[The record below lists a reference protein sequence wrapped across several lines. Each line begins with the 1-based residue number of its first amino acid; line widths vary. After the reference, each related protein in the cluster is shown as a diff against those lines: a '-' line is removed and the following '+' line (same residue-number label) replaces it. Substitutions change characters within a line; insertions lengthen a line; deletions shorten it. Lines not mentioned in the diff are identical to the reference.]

1 MNGIINVL
9 KPPGMTSHDVIYFI
23 RKTLKMKKVGHTGT
37 LDPEAAG
44 VLPVCVGKATKA
56 VQYIT
61 EKRKRYIANIK
72 FGLVTDTYDIYGAIM
87 EQKKVD
93 VLDVDKLKN
102 ILLMFKG
109 NIKQKPPIYSAIK
122 VKGKKLYEY
131 ARKNETVE
139 IMEREVEIYD
149 IKIIDIVQHDEIM
162 IDIVC
167 SKGTYI
173 RSLCHDI
180 GVEMGVGACM
190 SQLIRTESKPF
201 NIEDSYTL
209 EEISKLAEL
218 SQIEGVFKTIEGLF
232 DDYLRIDLKDSA
244 RISVLNGNNIYE
256 QGMLNPDL
264 LNTNIECTKIKIYN
278 SDEFLGIGNIQYDF
292 QGQRKFV
299 KINNIFI

>member
-1 MNGIINVL
+1 
-9 KPPGMTSHDVIYFI
+9 MTSHDVIYFV
-23 RKTLKMKKVGHTGT
+23 RRTLKMKKVGHTGT

-72 FGLVTDTYDIYGAIM
+72 FGIVTDTYDIYGTIL
-87 EQKKVD
+87 EQKQVD
-93 VLDVDKLKN
+93 RLDMDKLKN
-102 ILLMFKG
+102 ALLMFIG

-131 ARKNETVE
+131 ARNHETVE
-139 IMEREVEIYD
+139 VSEREVEIFD
-149 IKIIDIVQHDEIM
+149 IKILDIVHHDEIM
-162 IDIVC
+162 IDVLC

-180 GVEMGVGACM
+180 GIEMGVGGCM
-190 SQLIRTESKPF
+190 SQLIRTESTPF
-201 NIEDSYTL
+201 YIEDSHTL
-209 EEISKLAEL
+209 EEISKLAETG
-218 SQIEGVFKTIEGLF
+218 QVEGVFKTIEGLF
-232 DDYLRIDLKDSA
+232 DDYIRIDLKNSA
-244 RISVLNGNNIYE
+244 RISVLNGNHVYE
-256 QGMLNPDL
+256 QGMLNPEV
-264 LNTNIECTKIKIYN
+264 LNSHVESTNIKIYN